1 MIDKHV
7 TQLMK
12 RLKENKD
19 TDRFNSINYDPG
31 NGSIYIGSS
40 HRFYRFNNVE
50 STNLET
56 VCSPVDIDKYESLF
70 KRNSKGELIMFNIP
84 LVEVYKPLS
93 ALTKY
98 LDDVVITFNGAGVEV
113 RQSEHSKKVNKDFI
127 NATIGFDTGLTEEV
141 TFTVQ
146 YKYFMDTLMAQNKL
160 KVTNIEF
167 VKKNHLIE
175 LNSDLLTSVIACIR
189 SR

>member
-12 RLKENKD
+12 RLRENKD

-31 NGSIYIGSS
+31 NGSIYIGSA
-40 HRFYRFNNVE
+40 HRFYRFNNVG
-50 STNLET
+50 STDLKT
-56 VCSPVDIDKYESLF
+56 VCSPIDIDKYESLF
-70 KRNSKGELIMFNIP
+70 KRNSTGELIMLNIP
-84 LVEVYKPLS
+84 LVEIYKPLS

-98 LDDVVITFNGAGVEV
+98 LDEVVITFNGTGVEV
-113 RQSEHSKKVNKDFI
+113 KQRKHSKKINKDFI
-127 NATIGFDTGLTEEV
+127 NATIGFDTGLTEDV

-160 KVTNIEF
+160 KVTNVEF